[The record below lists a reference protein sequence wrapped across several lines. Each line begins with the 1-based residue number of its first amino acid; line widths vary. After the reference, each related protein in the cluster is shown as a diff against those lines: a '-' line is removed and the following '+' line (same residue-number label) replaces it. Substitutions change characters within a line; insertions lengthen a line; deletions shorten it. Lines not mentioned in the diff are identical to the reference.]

1 MWEKSRCYY
10 VGIIE
15 LHRFKAILFC
25 DFYEDGYFWN
35 FLKNLFLLE
44 FFYRGEIHLGI
55 SFSLLLRLNE
65 SYYFVINYIMR
76 DILFLKKLSFY
87 VIYLDMIGI
96 YRCFVYIHWILSY
109 LLWAH
114 VIYWEK
120 LLYTNLKIA
129 GDWVNMGFLRI
140 HLSINST

>member
-55 SFSLLLRLNE
+55 VEFYCWGWMKVIILWLIILWE
-65 SYYFVINYIMR
+65 TFYFW
-76 DILFLKKLSFY
+76 KS
-87 VIYLDMIGI
+87 
-96 YRCFVYIHWILSY
+96 
-109 LLWAH
+109 
-114 VIYWEK
+114 
-120 LLYTNLKIA
+120 
-129 GDWVNMGFLRI
+129 
-140 HLSINST
+140 